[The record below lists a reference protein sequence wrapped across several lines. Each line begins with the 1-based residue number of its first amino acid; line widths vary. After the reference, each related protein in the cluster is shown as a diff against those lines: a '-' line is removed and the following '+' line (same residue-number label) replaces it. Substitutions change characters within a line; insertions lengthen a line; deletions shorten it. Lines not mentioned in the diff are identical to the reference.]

1 MTASAARTEVLNLDR
16 SAEEEKER
24 SKEENSKDGTL
35 SLMAMAIAQALLIK
49 KQQLAVYKDENAR
62 LVEQGPAAN
71 QPADDSQSLVQ
82 VDESQGR
89 RGAMAGCMSQG
100 GTKLTRSSNSIL
112 LTPHFFHAGG
122 CNEAFTIA
130 SGNRAGNSE
139 RALAEAAATVTRK
152 AGEGD
157 LAEIKIIETEQDKK
171 LAPSATDHTATLDGQ
186 QYTSELQSMKK
197 TEETVEGA
205 ETLMESTAPNST
217 APTTVAAPTS
227 ALCADTEPATTCGL
241 AKQLC
246 YIKEG
251 QGTKDFCTTKL
262 LTSCMQ
268 ALGLCG
274 ANPNT
279 TKRAEI
285 VANATSTKTEI
296 QSPTATTKN
305 IALCDG
311 DQGGSLPC
319 SRVKPQSADDKPSVS
334 TPAPLFLASLCLL
347 PSMPPCD
354 TLAETCLAG
363 MSRRPEQGK
372 VLCSVWKGKGQM
384 RPTQVPSVSHRCP
397 HGGLPPSIYLSL
409 SRTHSP
415 PLLQWRTGNRASHCI
430 HPQIPWAEWEIC
442 CPHQGVKIGDPMRR
456 PDPSDCSLASNIR
469 TKATRKSS
477 VSFSSAW
484 SAPWTPPLPAV
495 HTKRASAQR
504 SGVQTAS
511 LVLLAPT
518 CPCVT
523 VDACSATA
531 SLSRANG
538 QTEPGQRTPGAR
550 KLSRRGLWTSV
561 C

>member
-1 MTASAARTEVLNLDR
+1 MSSRRCSA
-16 SAEEEKER
+16 
-24 SKEENSKDGTL
+24 KEE
-35 SLMAMAIAQALLIK
+35 I
-49 KQQLAVYKDENAR
+49 
-62 LVEQGPAAN
+62 
-71 QPADDSQSLVQ
+71 
-82 VDESQGR
+82 
-89 RGAMAGCMSQG
+89 
-100 GTKLTRSSNSIL
+100 TKL
-112 LTPHFFHAGG
+112 
-122 CNEAFTIA
+122 
-130 SGNRAGNSE
+130 
-139 RALAEAAATVTRK
+139 AA
-152 AGEGD
+152 D
-157 LAEIKIIETEQDKK
+157 
-171 LAPSATDHTATLDGQ
+171 
-186 QYTSELQSMKK
+186 
-197 TEETVEGA
+197 
-205 ETLMESTAPNST
+205 
-217 APTTVAAPTS
+217 
-227 ALCADTEPATTCGL
+227 ATTK
-241 AKQLC
+241 AK
-246 YIKEG
+246 EE
-251 QGTKDFCTTKL
+251 TTKL
-262 LTSCMQ
+262 ASD
-268 ALGLCG
+268 
-274 ANPNT
+274 
-279 TKRAEI
+279 
-285 VANATSTKTEI
+285 
-296 QSPTATTKN
+296 ATTKN

-319 SRVKPQSADDKPSVS
+319 SRVEPQSADDKPSVS

-484 SAPWTPPLPAV
+484 SAPWTWTPLLPAA
-495 HTKRASAQR
+495 HIKWASAQR

-523 VDACSATA
+523 VDACSATT
-531 SLSRANG
+531 SLSSTHW
-538 QTEPGQRTPGAR
+538 QSKPGHRTSRAR
-550 KLSRRGLWTSV
+550 KLSLRGLWTSV
-561 C
+561 F